1 MEKPYKLE
9 SKMRLLVFML
19 LALFPAE
26 SLVLGGVGEVLLLP
40 PLVALDFDR
49 SMSGISP

>member
-1 MEKPYKLE
+1 M
-9 SKMRLLVFML
+9 SQ
-19 LALFPAE
+19 AL
-26 SLVLGGVGEVLLLP
+26 LGGVGEVLLLP